1 MTSEQIVTIIIAIA
15 GSGGIWGVIQYLLET
30 KVTKN
35 KESLKAITDKLSKVA
50 TSDEVLQ
57 LSNTIS
63 DIYAELEMTK
73 DVALASA
80 RDRLN
85 QLSNKYLELGYIPL
99 DDYVAYKAVGDSY
112 INADGNSEI
121 KAKFNLVMDSL
132 EVKSVK

>member
-50 TSDEVLQ
+50 TSDEVLR

-99 DDYVAYKAVGDSY
+99 DDYVAYKALGDSY

>member
-99 DDYVAYKAVGDSY
+99 DDYVAYKALGDSY

>member
-99 DDYVAYKAVGDSY
+99 DDYVAYKALGDSY

-132 EVKSVK
+132 EVKSIK

>member
-35 KESLKAITDKLSKVA
+35 KESLKTITDKLSKVA
-50 TSDEVLQ
+50 TSDEVSQ

-73 DVALASA
+73 DVALAAS

-85 QLSNKYLELGYIPL
+85 QLSNEYLKLGYIPL
-99 DDYVAYKAVGDSY
+99 DDYVAYKSLGDSY
-112 INADGNSEI
+112 INAGGNLEI
-121 KAKFNLVMDSL
+121 RTKFNLVMDSL